1 MIVLNKQKI
10 NKFIKKS
17 GLDNDPLPNNEDD
30 KFIKEGKTLS
40 NIEAFELG
48 KFPDNLIEK
57 VSLPEIDRK
66 DYIDSEIKPKHL
78 ELLKDRPIP
87 DMLESSKLVGK
98 LKQIDSPSLGKF
110 YEEKKVDK
118 TMKKEKYPDNS

>member
-1 MIVLNKQKI
+1 MEYNKQKI

-48 KFPDNLIEK
+48 KFPDNLVEK

-110 YEEKKVDK
+110 YEEKKVDE
-118 TMKKEKYPDNS
+118 TMKKEKYPDRS

>member
-1 MIVLNKQKI
+1 MEFNKQKI
-10 NKFIKKS
+10 NKFVRKS
-17 GLDNDPLPNNEDD
+17 AIDNDPLPNNEDD

-48 KFPDNLIEK
+48 KFPDNLVEK

-87 DMLESSKLVGK
+87 DMLENSKLVGK

-110 YEEKKVDK
+110 YEEKKVDE
-118 TMKKEKYPDNS
+118 TMKKEKYPNKS

>member
-1 MIVLNKQKI
+1 MEFNKQKI
-10 NKFIKKS
+10 NKFVRKS
-17 GLDNDPLPNNEDD
+17 AIDNDPLPNNEDD

-48 KFPDNLIEK
+48 KFPDNLVEK

-110 YEEKKVDK
+110 YEEKKVDE
-118 TMKKEKYPDNS
+118 TMKKEKYPNKT

>member
-1 MIVLNKQKI
+1 MEYNKQKI

-30 KFIKEGKTLS
+30 KFIKEWKTLS

-48 KFPDNLIEK
+48 KFPDNLVEK

-87 DMLESSKLVGK
+87 NMLESSKLVGK

-118 TMKKEKYPDNS
+118 TMKKEKYPDKS

>member
-1 MIVLNKQKI
+1 MEFNKQKI
-10 NKFIKKS
+10 NKFVKKS
-17 GLDNDPLPNNEDD
+17 AIDNDPLPNNEDD

-48 KFPDNLIEK
+48 KFPDNLVEK
-57 VSLPEIDRK
+57 VSLPKIDRK

-110 YEEKKVDK
+110 YEESSFRYS
-118 TMKKEKYPDNS
+118 TSSS

>member
-1 MIVLNKQKI
+1 MEFNKQKI
-10 NKFIKKS
+10 NKFDKESAI
-17 GLDNDPLPNNEDD
+17 DNDPLPNNEDD

-48 KFPDNLIEK
+48 KFPDNLVEK

-87 DMLESSKLVGK
+87 DMLENYKLVGK

-110 YEEKKVDK
+110 YEEKKVDE
-118 TMKKEKYPDNS
+118 TMKKEKYPNKS

>member
-1 MIVLNKQKI
+1 MEFNKQKI
-10 NKFIKKS
+10 NKFVKKS

-48 KFPDNLIEK
+48 KFPDDLVEK

-110 YEEKKVDK
+110 YEEKKVDE
-118 TMKKEKYPDNS
+118 TMKKEKYPDKS

>member
-1 MIVLNKQKI
+1 MEFNKQKI
-10 NKFIKKS
+10 NKFVKKS
-17 GLDNDPLPNNEDD
+17 AIDNDPLPNNEDD

-110 YEEKKVDK
+110 YEEKKVDE
-118 TMKKEKYPDNS
+118 TMKKEKYPDKS

>member
-1 MIVLNKQKI
+1 MEFNKQKI
-10 NKFIKKS
+10 NKFVKKS

-48 KFPDNLIEK
+48 KFPDNLVEK

-87 DMLESSKLVGK
+87 DMLESIKLVGK

-110 YEEKKVDK
+110 YEEKKVDE
-118 TMKKEKYPDNS
+118 TMKKEKYPDKS

>member
-1 MIVLNKQKI
+1 MEFNKQKI
-10 NKFIKKS
+10 NKFVKKS
-17 GLDNDPLPNNEDD
+17 AIDNDPLPNNEDD

-48 KFPDNLIEK
+48 KFPDNLVEK

-110 YEEKKVDK
+110 YEEKKVDDV
-118 TMKKEKYPDNS
+118 MKKEKNSNKT

>member
-1 MIVLNKQKI
+1 MEFNKQKI

-48 KFPDNLIEK
+48 KFPDDLVEK

-110 YEEKKVDK
+110 YEEKKVDE
-118 TMKKEKYPDNS
+118 TMKKEKYPDKS

>member
-1 MIVLNKQKI
+1 MEFNKQKI

-48 KFPDNLIEK
+48 KFPDNLVEK

-110 YEEKKVDK
+110 YEEKKVDE
-118 TMKKEKYPDNS
+118 TMKKEKYPDKT

>member
-1 MIVLNKQKI
+1 MEFNKQKM
-10 NKFIKKS
+10 NKFVKKS
-17 GLDNDPLPNNEDD
+17 AIDSDPLPNKEDKKLIED
-30 KFIKEGKTLS
+30 GKILS

-48 KFPDNLIEK
+48 KFPDNLVEK

-78 ELLKDRPIP
+78 ELLKDRPMP
-87 DMLESSKLVGK
+87 DMLENSKLVGK

-110 YEEKKVDK
+110 YEEKRVDE
-118 TMKKEKYPDNS
+118 TMKKEKYPNKT

>member
-1 MIVLNKQKI
+1 MEFNKQKI
-10 NKFIKKS
+10 NKFVKKS

-48 KFPDNLIEK
+48 KFPDNLVEK

-110 YEEKKVDK
+110 YEEKKVDE
-118 TMKKEKYPDNS
+118 TMKKEKYPNKT